1 MSSVL
6 DFVPL
11 PVFVG
16 ALAVLAVAGLCFVL
30 FADQFAAERRRN
42 QRLSA
47 LGAQRGWRSVASGP
61 ASPNDPYAA
70 SMERIK
76 KLAEADRKAK
86 RRGLDITAR
95 LEQAGLTIKPAK
107 FMLIFQ
113 ALGAVSAVAAYLS
126 GNDPLLAICSGLAL
140 AFGGPRMLLGR
151 LIKRRQRKFVDN
163 LANAIDIMV
172 RGVRSGLPVNESLK
186 VIATELPDPVRTE
199 FRRLV
204 DTMSVGVP
212 LEDALARMYERM
224 PRPEVNFVRTVL
236 IIQKQ
241 TGGNLAEALSNLS
254 EILRARKKLKGK
266 IQALSSEARA
276 SAMIIG
282 ALPFLVG
289 ALVFVVAPDYL
300 GTLFTD
306 PKGPLLIGGGL
317 FWMGCGVFIMRA
329 MINFDH

>member
-1 MSSVL
+1 MN
-6 DFVPL
+6 
-11 PVFVG
+11 G
-16 ALAVLAVAGLCFVL
+16 ALNFVSLPLLVGVLAVVAVAGLCFVL
-30 FADQFAAERRRN
+30 FADQFASERRRN
-42 QRLSA
+42 QRLST
-47 LGAQRGWRSVASGP
+47 LGAQRGWRGGAGGP
-61 ASPNDPYAA
+61 ATPVDAYAA

-76 KLAEADRKAK
+76 KLSEADRKAK
-86 RRGLDITAR
+86 RRGLDINAR
-95 LEQAGLTIKPAK
+95 LEQAGLTMKPAK
-107 FMLIFQ
+107 FMMIFQ
-113 ALGAVSAVAAYLS
+113 VLGAVSALGAFLS
-126 GNDPLLAICSGLAL
+126 GNDPLLAVCSGLAL
-140 AFGGPRMLLGR
+140 AFGGPRMFLGR

-186 VIATELPDPVRTE
+186 VIATELQDPVRTE

-224 PRPEVNFVRTVL
+224 PTPEVNFVRTVL
-236 IIQKQ
+236 VIQKQ

-254 EILRARKKLKGK
+254 DILRARRKLKGK

-289 ALVFVVAPDYL
+289 IMVFLVAPDYL

-306 PKGPLLIGGGL
+306 PMGPLLIGGGL
-317 FWMGCGVFIMRA
+317 FWMSCGVFIMRA
-329 MINFDH
+329 MINFEH